1 MHVEIFSTVVLYP
14 KAVDRIQ
21 LEGLTFIY
29 IFSLNF
35 LSPEIV
41 LCSLMCSCHFVLV
54 ILTAFCCLS
63 FSVFLGVEQMNLC

>member
-35 LSPEIV
+35 LSPEEFCV
-41 LCSLMCSCHFVLV
+41 LSCVLV
-54 ILTAFCCLS
+54 TLSLS
-63 FSVFLGVEQMNLC
+63 F